1 MNLDNKVKKW
11 CDNLGKT
18 HDYFVNA
25 INNSTILRCCVIK
38 NHYQELTDIQPIV
51 NFIDNRIDTI
61 LLLTENLRLWDAE
74 MQFRSALEVTAKLSR
89 IVLASDRDTRDK
101 RISEFWDDMYEI
113 NILKRAKKARSY
125 MNLPIDIEL
134 KAQFNA
140 LMLSD
145 DEFNRLCEKWPRRC
159 QKTLEESWSF
169 NSILKELSTQ
179 NVLPERISKILETIS
194 YNYKMSSHLIHGDE
208 TGIMIIEEREKDSWE
223 ERSDINAKHLKRLLS
238 DCFFLSATISLFTA
252 IFANDKEI
260 EDKVNSL
267 ITKTLL
273 NMSNLH

>member
-125 MNLPIDIEL
+125 MNLPFDIEL
-134 KAQFNA
+134 KARCNA

-145 DEFNRLCEKWPRRC
+145 DEFSRLC
-159 QKTLEESWSF
+159 
-169 NSILKELSTQ
+169 
-179 NVLPERISKILETIS
+179 
-194 YNYKMSSHLIHGDE
+194 
-208 TGIMIIEEREKDSWE
+208 
-223 ERSDINAKHLKRLLS
+223 
-238 DCFFLSATISLFTA
+238 
-252 IFANDKEI
+252 
-260 EDKVNSL
+260 
-267 ITKTLL
+267 
-273 NMSNLH
+273 